1 MDPKMT
7 FTSVAF
13 DNVNYQI
20 LKIEETSIQTSNLNK
35 TSKTG
40 YVQISLL
47 SKSTLK
53 LKMVMQ
59 IKQKD
64 GLFRLK
70 QGYATIN

>member
-20 LKIEETSIQTSNLNK
+20 LKIEETSIQTNNLNK

-47 SKSTLK
+47 SKST
-53 LKMVMQ
+53 
-59 IKQKD
+59 
-64 GLFRLK
+64 
-70 QGYATIN
+70 